1 MTTATTINDIGDL
14 ARILAE
20 RPEWAETLRSLLL
33 SREVLTQPEKLA
45 QLTERV
51 EGLTERMDQFIRE
64 LRETNQELRE
74 HNRRTDARMDSLT
87 VELREFIVEQ
97 REINAR
103 ADARMDALTTELREF
118 IAEQREIN
126 ARADARM
133 ERFDQF
139 ILEMREYNRRADAR
153 MEQFTKEMREYHE
166 RADRRMDRFD
176 DRLGS
181 YLGDLLENRLHGR
194 IVPLIANRFGLRRTI
209 ILKSRFFQMDPG
221 LYEQLD
227 AAEDAGQISLRQ
239 NCQLQLADFILRG
252 VRKDTR
258 EPAYVV
264 VEASRTIKE
273 YDISRARERADILA
287 AVTGAAAFPAAIGN
301 LVAEPQESQAA
312 DSAVAIIQVP
322 EPEPERD

>member
-1 MTTATTINDIGDL
+1 MTTTTINDISDL

-51 EGLTERMDQFIRE
+51 EGLTAGFDQFSRETRDFIQE
-64 LRETNQELRE
+64 LRETTR
-74 HNRRTDARMDSLT
+74 
-87 VELREFIVEQ
+87 
-97 REINAR
+97 R
-103 ADARMDALTTELREF
+103 ADARLDQF

-139 ILEMREYNRRADAR
+139 ILEMREYNRRADER
-153 MEQFTKEMREYHE
+153 MEKFTLEMREHNE
-166 RADRRMDRFD
+166 LAKFRMDRFD

-221 LYEQLD
+221 LYDQLD

-301 LVAEPQESQAA
+301 LIAEPQESQAA
-312 DSAVAIIQVP
+312 DSAVAILQVP

>member
-51 EGLTERMDQFIRE
+51 EGLTERVDQFILE
-64 LRETNQELRE
+64 LRETTQELRE
-74 HNRRTDARMDSLT
+74 HARRTDARMDTLT

-103 ADARMDALTTELREF
+103 ADARMD
-118 IAEQREIN
+118 Q
-126 ARADARM
+126 
-133 ERFDQF
+133 FDQFSRETKEF
-139 ILEMREYNRRADAR
+139 ILEMREYTRRADER
-153 MEQFTKEMREYHE
+153 MEQFDRFILETRAFISETRQFTKEMREYNAK
-166 RADRRMDRFD
+166 ADRRMDRFD

-301 LVAEPQESQAA
+301 LIAEPQESQAA
-312 DSAVAIIQVP
+312 DSAVAILQVP

>member
-1 MTTATTINDIGDL
+1 MTTTTINDISDL
-14 ARILAE
+14 SRILQE
-20 RPEWAETLRSLLL
+20 NPEWAETLRSLLL

-45 QLTERV
+45 HLTERV
-51 EGLTERMDQFIRE
+51 EGLTASFDQFSRETREFIQE
-64 LRETNQELRE
+64 LRETTRRADARLDQFIAEQRE
-74 HNRRTDARMDSLT
+74 INARADARMDALT
-87 VELREFIVEQ
+87 AELREFIVEQ

-103 ADARMDALTTELREF
+103 ADE
-118 IAEQREIN
+118 
-126 ARADARM
+126 RM
-133 ERFDQF
+133 EKFT
-139 ILEMREYNRRADAR
+139 LEMREYNA
-153 MEQFTKEMREYHE
+153 K
-166 RADRRMDRFD
+166 ADRRMDRFD

-209 ILKSRFFQMDPG
+209 ILKSRFFQMDPA

-301 LVAEPQESQAA
+301 LIAEPQESQAA
-312 DSAVAIIQVP
+312 DSAVAILQVP

>member
-1 MTTATTINDIGDL
+1 MTTATTINDISDL

-51 EGLTERMDQFIRE
+51 EGLTAGFDQFIRE
-64 LRETNQELRE
+64 TREFIQELRE
-74 HNRRTDARMDSLT
+74 HARRTDARLDQ
-87 VELREFIVEQ
+87 FIAEQ

-103 ADARMDALTTELREF
+103 ADARMDALTTELRQF

-126 ARADARM
+126 ARGDDRM

-139 ILEMREYNRRADAR
+139 ILEMRE
-153 MEQFTKEMREYHE
+153 FTKEMREYNAK
-166 RADRRMDRFD
+166 ADRRMDRFD

-227 AAEDAGQISLRQ
+227 AAEDAGRISLRQ
-239 NCQLQLADFILRG
+239 NCQLQLTDFILRG

-312 DSAVAIIQVP
+312 DSAVAILQVP

>member
-14 ARILAE
+14 ARILTE
-20 RPEWAETLRSLLL
+20 RPEWVETLRSLLL

-45 QLTERV
+45 QLTEQV
-51 EGLTERMDQFIRE
+51 AGLTERMDQFTQ
-64 LRETNQELRE
+64 ETRE
-74 HNRRTDARMDSLT
+74 HNRRTDARMDQFDQFSREMREQAWRTDERLA
-87 VELREFIVEQ
+87 EFIRET
-97 REINAR
+97 REINTR
-103 ADARMDALTTELREF
+103 ADARMDAF

-133 ERFDQF
+133 ESFDQF
-139 ILEMREYNRRADAR
+139 ILEMREYNRRADER
-153 MEQFTKEMREYHE
+153 MEQFTLEMREHNE
-166 RADRRMDRFD
+166 LAKFRMDRFD

-209 ILKSRFFQMDPG
+209 ILKSRFFQMDSD

-239 NCQLQLADFILRG
+239 NCQLQLTDFILRG

-287 AVTGAAAFPAAIGN
+287 AVTGSTAFPATIGN

>member
-51 EGLTERMDQFIRE
+51 EGLTERVDQFILE
-64 LRETNQELRE
+64 LRETTQELRE
-74 HNRRTDARMDSLT
+74 HARRTDVRMDALT
-87 VELREFIVEQ
+87 VELREFIAEQ

-103 ADARMDALTTELREF
+103 ADARMDALTTELRAF
-118 IAEQREIN
+118 IAEQ
-126 ARADARM
+126 
-133 ERFDQF
+133 
-139 ILEMREYNRRADAR
+139 REYNRRADER

-194 IVPLIANRFGLRRTI
+194 IVPLIANRFGLRRTVV
-209 ILKSRFFQMDPG
+209 LKSRFFQMDPG

-312 DSAVAIIQVP
+312 DSAVAILQVP

>member
-51 EGLTERMDQFIRE
+51 EGLTAGFDQFVQEMRE
-64 LRETNQELRE
+64 YT
-74 HNRRTDARMDSLT
+74 RRADARMDALT
-87 VELREFIVEQ
+87 TELRQFIAEQRRWNEEQ

-103 ADARMDALTTELREF
+103 ADARMDALTTELRQF

-126 ARADARM
+126 ARGDARM

-139 ILEMREYNRRADAR
+139 ILEMREYNRRADER
-153 MEQFTKEMREYHE
+153 MEKFTLEMREHNE
-166 RADRRMDRFD
+166 LAKFRMDRFD

-209 ILKSRFFQMDPG
+209 ILKSRFFQMDPA

-239 NCQLQLADFILRG
+239 NCQLQLTDFILRG

-312 DSAVAIIQVP
+312 DSAVAILQVP

>member
-51 EGLTERMDQFIRE
+51 EGLTAGFDQFIRE
-64 LRETNQELRE
+64 T
-74 HNRRTDARMDSLT
+74 
-87 VELREFIVEQ
+87 

-103 ADARMDALTTELREF
+103 ADARMDALTTELRQF
-118 IAEQREIN
+118 IVEQREIN
-126 ARADARM
+126 ARGDERM

-139 ILEMREYNRRADAR
+139 ILEMREYNRRADER
-153 MEQFTKEMREYHE
+153 MEKFTLEMREHNE
-166 RADRRMDRFD
+166 LAKFRMDRFD

-239 NCQLQLADFILRG
+239 NCQLQLTDFILRG

>member
-1 MTTATTINDIGDL
+1 MTTTTINDISDL
-14 ARILAE
+14 SRILQE
-20 RPEWAETLRSLLL
+20 NPEWAETLRSLLL
-33 SREVLTQPEKLA
+33 SREVLTQPEKMA

-51 EGLTERMDQFIRE
+51 DGLTARMDQFILEMRE
-64 LRETNQELRE
+64 YTR
-74 HNRRTDARMDSLT
+74 
-87 VELREFIVEQ
+87 
-97 REINAR
+97 R
-103 ADARMDALTTELREF
+103 ADARMEQF

-133 ERFDQF
+133 ESFDQF
-139 ILEMREYNRRADAR
+139 ILEMR
-153 MEQFTKEMREYHE
+153 QFTQEMREYNAK
-166 RADRRMDRFD
+166 ADRRMDRFD

-301 LVAEPQESQAA
+301 LIAEPQESQAA
-312 DSAVAIIQVP
+312 DSAVAILQAP

>member
-1 MTTATTINDIGDL
+1 MTTTTINDISDL
-14 ARILAE
+14 SRILQE
-20 RPEWAETLRSLLL
+20 NPEWAETLRSLLL
-33 SREVLTQPEKLA
+33 SREVLTQPEKMA
-45 QLTERV
+45 QLTERLDQFIL
-51 EGLTERMDQFIRE
+51 EIREQNRRAAARMDQFDQFS
-64 LRETNQELRE
+64 RETQ
-74 HNRRTDARMDSLT
+74 A
-87 VELREFIVEQ
+87 FILEMRGFIAEQ
-97 REINAR
+97 REINVR
-103 ADARMDALTTELREF
+103 ADARMDALTAELREF

-126 ARADARM
+126 ARADAQM

-139 ILEMREYNRRADAR
+139 IQEMREYNARADAR
-153 MEQFTKEMREYHE
+153 MEKFTLEMREHNE
-166 RADRRMDRFD
+166 LAKFRMDRFD

-194 IVPLIANRFGLRRTI
+194 IVPLIANRFGLRRTV
-209 ILKSRFFQMDPG
+209 ILKSRFFQMDSD

-312 DSAVAIIQVP
+312 DSAVTILQVP

>member
-1 MTTATTINDIGDL
+1 MTTTAVNDISDL
-14 ARILAE
+14 SRILQE
-20 RPEWAETLRSLLL
+20 NPEWREHFRALLL
-33 SREVLTQPEKLA
+33 SREVLTQPEKMA

-51 EGLTERMDQFIRE
+51 DGLTARMDQFILEMRE
-64 LRETNQELRE
+64 YTR
-74 HNRRTDARMDSLT
+74 
-87 VELREFIVEQ
+87 
-97 REINAR
+97 R
-103 ADARMDALTTELREF
+103 ADARMEQF

-133 ERFDQF
+133 DQFDQFSRETKEF
-139 ILEMREYNRRADAR
+139 ILEMREYTRRADER
-153 MEQFTKEMREYHE
+153 MEQFDRFILETRAFISETRQFTKEMREYNAK
-166 RADRRMDRFD
+166 ADRRMDRFD

-209 ILKSRFFQMDPG
+209 ILKSRFFQMDSG

-301 LVAEPQESQAA
+301 LIADPQESQAA
-312 DSAVAIIQVP
+312 DSAVAIIQAP
-322 EPEPERD
+322 EPKPERD

>member
-1 MTTATTINDIGDL
+1 MTTTTINDISDL
-14 ARILAE
+14 SRILQE
-20 RPEWAETLRSLLL
+20 NPEWAETLRSLLL
-33 SREVLTQPEKLA
+33 SREVLTQPEKMA

-51 EGLTERMDQFIRE
+51 EGLTASFAPFVRE
-64 LRETNQELRE
+64 MREYTR
-74 HNRRTDARMDSLT
+74 
-87 VELREFIVEQ
+87 
-97 REINAR
+97 R

-126 ARADARM
+126 ARADERM

-139 ILEMREYNRRADAR
+139 ILEMREYTRRADER

-194 IVPLIANRFGLRRTI
+194 IVPLIANRFGLRRTV
-209 ILKSRFFQMDPG
+209 ILKSRFFQMDSD

-239 NCQLQLADFILRG
+239 NCQLQLTDFILRG

-287 AVTGAAAFPAAIGN
+287 SVTGAAAFPAAIGN
-301 LVAEPQESQAA
+301 LIAEPQESQAA
-312 DSAVAIIQVP
+312 DSAVTILQVP

>member
-1 MTTATTINDIGDL
+1 MVGNKGDSLMTTTTINDISDL

-20 RPEWAETLRSLLL
+20 HPEWAETLRSLLL

-51 EGLTERMDQFIRE
+51 EGLTASFDPFVQEMRE
-64 LRETNQELRE
+64 YT
-74 HNRRTDARMDSLT
+74 RRADARMDALT
-87 VELREFIVEQ
+87 TELRQFIAEQ

-103 ADARMDALTTELREF
+103 ADARMDALTTELRQF

-126 ARADARM
+126 ARADAW
-133 ERFDQF
+133 
-139 ILEMREYNRRADAR
+139 

-239 NCQLQLADFILRG
+239 NCQLQLTDFILRG

-301 LVAEPQESQAA
+301 LIAEPQESQAA
-312 DSAVAIIQVP
+312 DSAVAILQVL

>member
-51 EGLTERMDQFIRE
+51 EGLTAGFDQFSRETREFIQE
-64 LRETNQELRE
+64 LRETT
-74 HNRRTDARMDSLT
+74 RRADARM
-87 VELREFIVEQ
+87 EQFIAEQ

-103 ADARMDALTTELREF
+103 ADARMDALTAELRQF
-118 IAEQREIN
+118 IVEQREIN

-133 ERFDQF
+133 ESFDQF
-139 ILEMREYNRRADAR
+139 ILEMRA
-153 MEQFTKEMREYHE
+153 FTQEMREYNAK
-166 RADRRMDRFD
+166 ADRRMDRFD

-194 IVPLIANRFGLRRTI
+194 IVPLIANRFGLRRTVV
-209 ILKSRFFQMDPG
+209 LKSRFFQMDPG

-287 AVTGAAAFPAAIGN
+287 AVTGSAAFPAAIGN

-312 DSAVAIIQVP
+312 DSAVALIQVP